1 MRKKFHLATLSSD
14 WRNWTILLVN
24 GSTRIPVKELRIAGA
39 KNSET
44 TPENSGKFLFIS
56 SSITSKVL
64 SYQVFRTWKK
74 ISKLYFLSTLHD
86 TPRLHESWIM
96 TQTLPEGILDFIL
109 IWLICSWNYKSQQEI
124 PNFRLIPKRPRVDV
138 FGLSLLK
145 WSCSPTNFLMRPPK
159 WPLSIFLS
167 TGADRTIM
175 EKRLICET
183 AYWCWDYM
191 KYF

>member
-1 MRKKFHLATLSSD
+1 MQKIRKQHQK
-14 WRNWTILLVN
+14 
-24 GSTRIPVKELRIAGA
+24 IPV
-39 KNSET
+39 S
-44 TPENSGKFLFIS
+44 FCLFQ
-56 SSITSKVL
+56 VL
-64 SYQVFRTWKK
+64 SLVKSWATRCSEHEKK
-74 ISKLYFLSTLHD
+74 SPNCIFLSTLHD

-191 KYF
+191 EYF